1 MEKKTK
7 IQIMSIYGNV
17 LFEHESV
24 NNTIRET
31 TEKAVIS
38 GADLSGAALRGADF
52 SDADLSYAD
61 LRGAYLRGADLR
73 STYLSDADLRGAYLS
88 SADFSGADLSSA
100 DFRGAYLRGADF
112 SGAYLSGAYLRGSD
126 LSDAI
131 FDEPIYLSDLYS
143 IKQLP
148 KDTVLTY
155 WKYII
160 NGKSPIQ
167 DNKIEYKVGKTYAVT
182 DFDIDEYKECSKGLN
197 VATIFWCLKE
207 TIGNNNAELIECQF
221 KVSDIVAIPYF
232 TDGKFRVKRL
242 KVLRKIS
249 RDEAIK
255 ELQTLTGLK

>member
-17 LFEHESV
+17 LFKHESV

-38 GADLSGAALRGADF
+38 GVN
-52 SDADLSYAD
+52 
-61 LRGAYLRGADLR
+61 LRGADLR
-73 STYLSDADLRGAYLS
+73 SADLRS
-88 SADFSGADLSSA
+88 T
-100 DFRGAYLRGADF
+100 
-112 SGAYLSGAYLRGSD
+112 D

-131 FDEPIYLSDLYS
+131 FNEPIYLSDLYS

-167 DNKIEYKVGKTYAVT
+167 GNKIEYKVGKTYAVT
-182 DFDIDEYKECSKGLN
+182 DCNNDEYESCGAGLN

-207 TIGNNNAELIECQF
+207 TISNNDVELIECQF
-221 KVSDIVAIPYF
+221 KVSDIVAIPYW
-232 TDGKFRVKRL
+232 TDGKFRVKKL
-242 KVLRKIS
+242 KVIRKIS
-249 RDEAIK
+249 RDEAVK